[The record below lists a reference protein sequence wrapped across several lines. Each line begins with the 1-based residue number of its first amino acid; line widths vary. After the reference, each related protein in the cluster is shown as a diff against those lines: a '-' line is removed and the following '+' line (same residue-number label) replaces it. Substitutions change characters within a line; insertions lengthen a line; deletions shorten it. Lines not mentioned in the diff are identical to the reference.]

1 MSVAEDGIESEYIPT
16 IDFSLLSASVEDEDL
31 NLEMLEWLSE
41 HVLFALK
48 NTGKDKTNVLL
59 GLKIDSK
66 IVSKLLPKN
75 I

>member
-41 HVLFALK
+41 NVLFALK
-48 NTGKDKTNVLL
+48 NTGKV
-59 GLKIDSK
+59 DSK

>member
-1 MSVAEDGIESEYIPT
+1 MTLIFRCMSVAEDGIESEYIPT

-41 HVLFALK
+41 NVLFALK
-48 NTGKDKTNVLL
+48 NTGKV
-59 GLKIDSK
+59 DSK